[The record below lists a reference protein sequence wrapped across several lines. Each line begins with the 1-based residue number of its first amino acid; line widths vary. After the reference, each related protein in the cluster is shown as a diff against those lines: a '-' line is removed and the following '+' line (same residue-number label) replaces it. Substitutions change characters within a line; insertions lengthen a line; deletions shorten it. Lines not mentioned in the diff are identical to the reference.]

1 MGTKLKG
8 NPVSLIGKFLSVG
21 VKAPDFSL
29 LKSDL
34 TEVSLDHFQ
43 GKIKVISIFPSV
55 DTAVCALALKTFN
68 QKASQYPKAVI
79 LNVSKDLPFALK
91 RFCAAEGISAV
102 ETLSAFR
109 SSFGKDYGIELA
121 DSGLKGLLARA
132 VLVLDQHNQVVYS
145 ELVDDITSEPQYEA
159 ALTAIQKIG
168 Y

>member
-8 NPVSLIGKFLSVG
+8 NAVSLIGQFLSVG
-21 VKAPDFSL
+21 EKAPNFSL
-29 LKSDL
+29 LRSDL
-34 TEVSLDHFQ
+34 TEVSLESFQ
-43 GKIKVISIFPSV
+43 EKIKVISIFPSI

-91 RFCAAEGISAV
+91 RFCAAEGISNV

-145 ELVDDITSEPQYEA
+145 ELVEDITSEPQYDH
-159 ALTAIQKIG
+159 ALAAIQKIG